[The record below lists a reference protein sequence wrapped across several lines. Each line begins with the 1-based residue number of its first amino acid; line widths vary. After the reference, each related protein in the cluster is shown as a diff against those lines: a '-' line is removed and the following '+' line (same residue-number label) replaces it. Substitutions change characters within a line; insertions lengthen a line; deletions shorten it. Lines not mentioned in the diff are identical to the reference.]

1 MIEHLA
7 VKQLD
12 GLQPGVLALFR
23 RASTARIA
31 NSESCLGKYPK
42 LWNRSGKYPE
52 PWLEINGFHSGNVQS
67 VGLLPL
73 LVEVR
78 WLGTNG

>member
-7 VKQLD
+7 VKQMD

-23 RASTARIA
+23 RAST
-31 NSESCLGKYPK
+31 LGKYPK

-52 PWLEINGFHSGNVQS
+52 LWLEIDGFYSENVQS

-78 WLGTNG
+78 WFGTNG